1 MENFRSPSKSSFENR
16 GDTLEVKI
24 RDNFGSYYFK
34 AKALINH
41 KKQMR
46 QLIKDLRDKGV
57 SFPSGWFD

>member
-1 MENFRSPSKSSFENR
+1 MENKSSFHDG

-24 RDNFGSYYFK
+24 RDSFGSYYFK

-41 KKQMR
+41 KKQMM
-46 QLIKDLRDKGV
+46 QLIKDLKNKGV